1 MNAWQLDVIK
11 EQMDSEEW
19 SRQNAPDPDE
29 KKLKEAAVG
38 LKSAEIMLDSCMNY
52 IDESLSILVNTPM
65 EARIGSYMDQIEM
78 IWYEIK
84 KLAES
89 YGKGER
95 E

>member
-1 MNAWQLDVIK
+1 
-11 EQMDSEEW
+11 
-19 SRQNAPDPDE
+19 
-29 KKLKEAAVG
+29 
-38 LKSAEIMLDSCMNY
+38 MNY

-65 EARIGSYMDQIEM
+65 EARIGSYMDQIET